1 MICADR
7 GAAMKQNGFSINEL
21 IYKVNQHHSGTDTG
35 DRAGKQLE
43 YIEILTRVQ
52 QLISA
57 SHSTELAQVL
67 YSDQSEMKLKS
78 LIIRY
83 LNSER
88 LVAKGTANISELCDK
103 IYNDMAGMGLLTEY
117 LKDGEVEEIN
127 INSYNGIWVIY
138 KDRKVLIPH
147 TFNSP
152 EECATIV
159 RKMSRFGNVILDG
172 SKPIGDSFIAK
183 GVRMSGAIAPCVDGE
198 AGAIASVRKQK
209 PSHIT
214 RENLIAWGTATEE
227 ELDFLSLCVN
237 NGISVAIA
245 GATGAVKTSDM
256 GYILG
261 CISDDK
267 RIVTIEDTRELN
279 LARYNEDGIM
289 TNDVIHMLTKDEP
302 NPVTMLDL
310 LKLSLRLHPA
320 ILVPAEMRGKEALTV
335 QEAGRTGHTIVSTLH
350 ANSARTAYERILTM
364 CLEAGTTLSEERLLK
379 NIVEAFPI
387 MLFKMQLPDG
397 SRKYVEIFEA
407 TGVENGELTGHSL
420 YRFVVSRHE
429 KDHNGRIIKTHGV
442 HRRIEP
448 LSSVLAETLHRNGV
462 DAEVIH
468 RFAGDNFKPEEGGTL
483 C

>member
-1 MICADR
+1 MNQ
-7 GAAMKQNGFSINEL
+7 MGFSINEL
-21 IYKVNQHHSGTDTG
+21 IYKVNQNYERGESEFG
-35 DRAGKQLE
+35 DGKQLD
-43 YIEILTRVQ
+43 YIEILTRTQ
-52 QLISA
+52 HLIA
-57 SHSTELAQVL
+57 ANHSTELAQVL
-67 YSDQSEMKLKS
+67 YSDQSESKLKS

-88 LVAKGTANISELCDK
+88 MVEKGMGNISELCDK

-117 LKDGEVEEIN
+117 LKDEDVEEIN

-138 KDRKVLIPH
+138 KDKKTLIPH

-152 EECATIV
+152 EECINIV

-172 SKPIGDSFIAK
+172 SKPIGDSYIAK
-183 GVRMSGAIAPCVDGE
+183 GVRMSGAIAPCVDVE

-214 RENLIAWGTATEE
+214 RENLIAWGTSTAE

-237 NGISVAIA
+237 SGISVAIA
-245 GATGAVKTSDM
+245 GATGSGKTSDM
-256 GYILG
+256 GYLLS
-261 CISDDK
+261 CISDEK
-267 RIVTIEDTRELN
+267 RIVTIEDTREMN
-279 LARYNEDGIM
+279 LARYNEKGVM
-289 TNDVIHMLTKDEP
+289 VNDVIHMLTKDEP
-302 NPVTMLDL
+302 NPITMLDL
-310 LKLSLRLHPA
+310 LKLSLRLHPT

-364 CLEAGTTLSEERLLK
+364 CLEAGTTLSEARLLK

-407 TGVENGELTGHSL
+407 TGTLNGELIGNTL
-420 YRFVVSRHE
+420 FKFVVSHHE
-429 KDHNGRIIKTHGV
+429 KDENGKIIKTHGK
-442 HRRIEP
+442 HKRLGDI
-448 LSSVLAETLHRNGV
+448 SAALAEKLQQNGV
-462 DAEVIH
+462 DKEVIQH
-468 RFAGDNFKPEEGGTL
+468 FAGTDFRFNQGGEV

>member
-1 MICADR
+1 VDYL
-7 GAAMKQNGFSINEL
+7 KNGQFSINEL
-21 IYKVNQHHSGTDTG
+21 IYKVNQKQPFSDSG
-35 DRAGKQLE
+35 DRNGKQLD
-43 YIEILTRVQ
+43 YGEILAKMQ
-52 QLISA
+52 YIISA
-57 SHSTELAQVL
+57 NHSTELAQVL

-78 LIIRY
+78 LIVRY

-88 LVAKGTANISELCDK
+88 LAAKGVENISELCDK

-117 LKDGEVEEIN
+117 LKDSEVEEIN

-138 KDRKVLIPH
+138 KDRKMLIPH
-147 TFNSP
+147 RFNSP
-152 EECATIV
+152 EECTNIV
-159 RKMSRFGNVILDG
+159 KKMSRFGNVILDG

-183 GVRMSGAIAPCVDGE
+183 GVRMSGAISPCVDVE
-198 AGAIASVRKQK
+198 AGAIASIRKQK

-237 NGISVAIA
+237 NGISLAIA
-245 GATGAVKTSDM
+245 GATGAGKTSDR

-261 CISDDK
+261 CISEDK
-267 RIVTIEDTRELN
+267 RIVTIEDTRELT
-279 LARYNEDGIM
+279 LARYNEEGIM

-302 NPVTMLDL
+302 NPITMLDL

-407 TGVENGELTGHSL
+407 TGTVGGEVIGNTLFKFAVKG
-420 YRFVVSRHE
+420 HE
-429 KDHNGRIIKTHGV
+429 KDTSGRIIKTHGRHKRV
-442 HRRIEP
+442 GDI
-448 LSSVLAETLHRNGV
+448 SAAIAEKLHMNGV
-462 DAEVIH
+462 AYEIIQH
-468 RFAGDNFKPEEGGTL
+468 FAGDSFKVEEGEFDV
-483 C
+483 